1 MKYNYNYGFLQQW
14 LDANKHIPRGVI
26 NEAFATSS
34 NNRIKA
40 WARGES
46 TMPVLSIL
54 RFCNS
59 FQVPLSVFFRN
70 EDAEKDNDHAPMPVK
85 TGDKI
90 APHGGYAKKTDKR
103 KGGERTAVDPT
114 EVTVTASTIPGD
126 DRLEAAACAT
136 AGNFVPNGY
145 GGNTRECRTGNSV
158 PGIIVGNISDAN
170 MAAIIKLQNEHV
182 AIVNRL
188 LDEIDRL
195 QNEVLRL
202 NTELGKAGDY
212 KHEDKTYSIAAE
224 GE

>member
-59 FQVPLSVFFRN
+59 FQVPLSAFFRN
-70 EDAEKDNDHAPMPVK
+70 EDAEKDNDHAPMPAN

-90 APHGGYAKKTDKR
+90 APQGGYAKNTVERKR
-103 KGGERTAVDPT
+103 GERKAVDPT
-114 EVTVTASTIPGD
+114 AVTVTASTIPGY
-126 DRLEAAACAT
+126 DRMEETACAT
-136 AGNFVPNGY
+136 EGNFVPNGY

-158 PGIIVGNISDAN
+158 PGIIVGNISDEN

-188 LDEIDRL
+188 LDEIGRL
-195 QNEVLRL
+195 QDEVLRL
-202 NTELGKAGDY
+202 NTEPGKSMGY
-212 KHEDKTYSIAAE
+212 KHENKTYRIVSD

>member
-59 FQVPLSVFFRN
+59 FQVPLSAFFRN
-70 EDAEKDNDHAPMPVK
+70 EDAEKDNDHAPIPAN

-90 APHGGYAKKTDKR
+90 TPQGGYAKNTVER
-103 KGGERTAVDPT
+103 KHGERKAVDPT
-114 EVTVTASTIPGD
+114 AVTVTASTIPGY
-126 DRLEAAACAT
+126 DRMEDTACAT
-136 AGNFVPNGY
+136 A
-145 GGNTRECRTGNSV
+145 GNSV
-158 PGIIVGNISDAN
+158 PGIIVGNISDEN

-182 AIVNRL
+182 SIVNRL
-188 LDEIDRL
+188 LDEIGRL
-195 QNEVLRL
+195 QDEVLRL
-202 NTELGKAGDY
+202 KTEPGKSMYY
-212 KHEDKTYSIAAE
+212 KHENETYRIVSD

>member
-40 WARGES
+40 WARGERA
-46 TMPVLSIL
+46 MPVLSIL

-59 FQVPLSVFFRN
+59 FQVPLSAFFRN

-90 APHGGYAKKTDKR
+90 APHGGYAKNTDERKR
-103 KGGERTAVDPT
+103 GERTAVDPT
-114 EVTVTASTIPGD
+114 EVTITASTIPGD
-126 DRLEAAACAT
+126 DRMEVAACANT
-136 AGNFVPNGY
+136 DNGVPNED
-145 GGNTRECRTGNSV
+145 GGNTQECRTGSSV

-188 LDEIDRL
+188 LDEIGRL

-202 NTELGKAGDY
+202 NTELGKARDY
-212 KHEDKTYSIAAE
+212 KHEDKTYSIVAE